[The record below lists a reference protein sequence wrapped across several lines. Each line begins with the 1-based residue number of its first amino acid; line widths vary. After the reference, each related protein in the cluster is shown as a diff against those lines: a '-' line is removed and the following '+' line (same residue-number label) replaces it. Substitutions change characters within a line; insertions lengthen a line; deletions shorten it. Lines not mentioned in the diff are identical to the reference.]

1 MNYLIFRTDR
11 IGDFL
16 IISPLLHA
24 IKKKDIDANIF
35 VVSSPKNDVFINKNI
50 LADKVFLLKK
60 NNIYNKIILFFKL
73 KKYKFDTIIV
83 SDKKN
88 RSILLTLFLKSKNKI
103 FNVSKNFQKKL
114 LSLIFKNVFLDNDY
128 QKNCSVKEVLISNS
142 KAINCNLEDEDF
154 HYLKKNQFKNNFI
167 HKEIF
172 DLENTNYLIFHYDE
186 KWEIENYTKAFIKAS
201 TFTNIEINFNDFL
214 DFLSNLSKKN
224 SKKVIITT
232 GMIKTKIIKNLIATS
247 KKINEFI
254 YEFDLNNQKGYLF
267 INQNFFSI
275 SHLIS
280 MSSMFI
286 SCHGAL
292 THIASIYKIKILDVI
307 EEKKQNHYN
316 RITHHMIN
324 YKYLFRNN
332 FDKLSKEIINFS

>member
-60 NNIYNKIILFFKL
+60 NNIYNKMILLFKL

-88 RSILLTLFLKSKNKI
+88 RSIFISLFLKSKNKI

-114 LSLIFKNVFLDNDY
+114 LSLIFKNVFLDNDD
-128 QKNCSVKEVLISNS
+128 QKNYSVKEVLISNC

-201 TFTNIEINFNDFL
+201 TLTNIEINFNDFL

-286 SCHGAL
+286 SCHGAF

-307 EEKKQNHYN
+307 EEKKQNHYK
-316 RITHHMIN
+316 RITHHMMN

>member
-60 NNIYNKIILFFKL
+60 NNIYNKMILLFKL

-154 HYLKKNQFKNNFI
+154 HYLKILPMKVEKN
-167 HKEIF
+167 
-172 DLENTNYLIFHYDE
+172 
-186 KWEIENYTKAFIKAS
+186 
-201 TFTNIEINFNDFL
+201 
-214 DFLSNLSKKN
+214 
-224 SKKVIITT
+224 
-232 GMIKTKIIKNLIATS
+232 
-247 KKINEFI
+247 
-254 YEFDLNNQKGYLF
+254 
-267 INQNFFSI
+267 
-275 SHLIS
+275 
-280 MSSMFI
+280 
-286 SCHGAL
+286 
-292 THIASIYKIKILDVI
+292 
-307 EEKKQNHYN
+307 
-316 RITHHMIN
+316 
-324 YKYLFRNN
+324 
-332 FDKLSKEIINFS
+332 